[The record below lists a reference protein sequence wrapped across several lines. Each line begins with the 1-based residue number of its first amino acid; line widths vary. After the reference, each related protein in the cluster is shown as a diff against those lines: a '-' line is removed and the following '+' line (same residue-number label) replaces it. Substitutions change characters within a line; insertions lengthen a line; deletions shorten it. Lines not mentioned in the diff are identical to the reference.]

1 MTSSNEINPHDSP
14 RGLFVFELRRHRT
27 AAGLTQKQLADR
39 VGFSESMV
47 AMIESLKRTPSQRF
61 AELCDQALDLDG
73 AMTRLHA
80 AATWHKAPEHF
91 RPWLEE
97 EQDATALHGWEPVLV
112 PGLLQTEAYA
122 RELFAAEPGIGT
134 DEIDERL
141 ASRMQRQTVLDR
153 DDAPFVVALID
164 EAVLYR
170 PIGTAEVRK
179 EQLTHLL
186 EVAQRPQVTIQ
197 IVPRAAQALCG
208 LLGGFIIAE
217 RNGSSY
223 AAYVEGQPNGR
234 IVDDRPTI
242 ARLLRRYDAL
252 SSEAVPYRQSL
263 KLIHEAVDQD
273 A

>member
-39 VGFSESMV
+39 IGFSESMV

-97 EQDATALHGWEPVLV
+97 EQDATALHGWEPMVV
-112 PGLLQTEAYA
+112 PGLFQTEAYA
-122 RELFAAEPGIGT
+122 RLILSAEPGVT
-134 DEIDERL
+134 PEEVDERVAGRL
-141 ASRMQRQTVLDR
+141 QRQTILHR
-153 DDAPFVVALID
+153 DDSPFVAMLID
-164 EAVLYR
+164 ESVLHR
-170 PIGTAEVRK
+170 PIGDMEVRR
-179 EQLTHLL
+179 EQLTYLL
-186 EVAQRPQVTIQ
+186 EIAQHPKVTIQ
-197 IVPRAAQALCG
+197 VVPYAAQALCG

-217 RNGSSY
+217 RQGTSY

-234 IVDDRPTI
+234 VVEDRLTI
-242 ARLLRRYDAL
+242 TKLLRRYDAF
-252 SSEAVPYRQSL
+252 SSEAVPFRQSL
-263 KLIHEAVDQD
+263 NLIQEVVDQNG
-273 A
+273 